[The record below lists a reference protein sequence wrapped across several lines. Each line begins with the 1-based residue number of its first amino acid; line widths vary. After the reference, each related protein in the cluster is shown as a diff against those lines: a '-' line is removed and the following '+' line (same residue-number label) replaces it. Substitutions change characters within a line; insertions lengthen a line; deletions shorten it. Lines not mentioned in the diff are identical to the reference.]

1 MSESKKSTPKTPP
14 IIQEQESEQ
23 LSKVD
28 SDKAKLKSWTNI
40 TGMLSFLS
48 LFIIALGPPELGLF
62 LTGAFWI
69 TSFVLSIRCMAKGV
83 VRTGVSTMIFLTC
96 VMPLLLFVALVSLG
110 NGLCLTQIILAVKFI
125 PKPPTSFANTEA
137 RRAKN

>member
-1 MSESKKSTPKTPP
+1 MYYYYGAEPC
-14 IIQEQESEQ
+14 IIIIMV
-23 LSKVD
+23 LSHALV
-28 SDKAKLKSWTNI
+28 L
-40 TGMLSFLS
+40 FLS

-110 NGLCLTQIILAVKFI
+110 NGL
-125 PKPPTSFANTEA
+125 
-137 RRAKN
+137 

>member
-1 MSESKKSTPKTPP
+1 MSESKESTPKTPP
-14 IIQEQESEQ
+14 IIQEQQESEQ

-28 SDKAKLKSWTNI
+28 FDKAKLKNWTNI

-110 NGLCLTQIILAVKFI
+110 NGL
-125 PKPPTSFANTEA
+125 
-137 RRAKN
+137 

>member
-1 MSESKKSTPKTPP
+1 MSESKKSLPKTPP

-83 VRTGVSTMIFLTC
+83 VRTGVSTIIFLTC

-110 NGLCLTQIILAVKFI
+110 NGL
-125 PKPPTSFANTEA
+125 
-137 RRAKN
+137 